1 MQIQNDELLHYG
13 RKGMR
18 WYQHIFGRKSS
29 VDSER
34 TEMNAV
40 KKKRSIKDVSDE
52 ELRRA
57 TVRNNLESDY
67 IQSLNRRK
75 SLNPKKGEN
84 IVKKFFNEEI
94 KGYMMDQG
102 KKALSK
108 FIDKKI
114 EDMVDPEGA
123 AAKREIEN
131 LKKQAERYGYM
142 SRIASAKKNIGS
154 YQDWVKSRSR

>member
-1 MQIQNDELLHYG
+1 M
-13 RKGMR
+13 
-18 WYQHIFGRKSS
+18 
-29 VDSER
+29 
-34 TEMNAV
+34 
-40 KKKRSIKDVSDE
+40 
-52 ELRRA
+52 
-57 TVRNNLESDY
+57 ESDY